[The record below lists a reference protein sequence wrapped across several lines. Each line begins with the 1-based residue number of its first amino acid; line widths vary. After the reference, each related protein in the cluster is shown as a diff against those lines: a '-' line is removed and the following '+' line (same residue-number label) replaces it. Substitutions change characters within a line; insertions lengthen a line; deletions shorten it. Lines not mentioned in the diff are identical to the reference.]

1 MNLCGCRN
9 TERLGESRGRVWVV
23 VVVVEQ
29 SKMPEQGQHG
39 SLEKGSLGSVGMTVT
54 GSFCGHRPTMCPPL
68 GSFISLTTA
77 RCGSAWRSAA
87 ICSAE
92 SIESSKD

>member
-1 MNLCGCRN
+1 MNLCRRRN
-9 TERLGESRGRVWVV
+9 TGRLGESRGRVVV
-23 VVVVEQ
+23 VGEQ

-39 SLEKGSLGSVGMTVT
+39 SLGSVGTMVT

-92 SIESSKD
+92 SIESSND